1 MIRVRVKN
9 VWSTLD
15 VENGEGLSFMVVD
28 DEGTRMHAFVEH
40 FADAKRFKRL
50 LQQGDWFTITGF
62 SVVIVRNEIPSQAD
76 QVCYIPYPYVSKP
89 RKCWL
94 NVLKVNPRAN
104 ILGNYKDK
112 EPTLLQ
118 QENDDDVSTTNEDI
132 IIDSLVI
139 REHPTEEIDFDV
151 GDAQGEDEFQCNI
164 SSSDE
169 DEYDEDGDEDEDVD
183 HTY

>member
-1 MIRVRVKN
+1 MGLVSLKI
-9 VWSTLD
+9 TLFKCEWYD
-15 VENGEGLSFMVVD
+15 PTDKKGTRKSKGGVVD
-28 DEGTRMHAFVEH
+28 VLSSGKYRKYEPFILA
-40 FADAKRFKRL
+40 
-50 LQQGDWFTITGF
+50 
-62 SVVIVRNEIPSQAD
+62 SQAD